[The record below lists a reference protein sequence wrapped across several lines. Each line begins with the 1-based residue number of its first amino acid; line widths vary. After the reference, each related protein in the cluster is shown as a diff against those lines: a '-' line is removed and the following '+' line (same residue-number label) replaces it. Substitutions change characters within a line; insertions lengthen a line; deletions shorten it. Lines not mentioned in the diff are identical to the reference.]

1 MRLNSYT
8 TSAVLALMVLV
19 LVLTINP
26 VLSYQFSQNAQV
38 AEQSMEFVQPETL
51 IAARGCDGARQAK
64 DDLQDALESLRDV
77 RDEGKYIGRAIDSI
91 REALA
96 QVNQHLRRERC

>member
-1 MRLNSYT
+1 MRLNSHGI
-8 TSAVLALMVLV
+8 SAAIALVVLV

-26 VLSYQFSQNAQV
+26 VLSYQFSQNAQIV
-38 AEQSMEFVQPETL
+38 EPSMQFAQPRTL
-51 IAARGCDGARQAK
+51 TAARGCN
-64 DDLQDALESLRDV
+64 
-77 RDEGKYIGRAIDSI
+77 DEGKYIGTINSI

>member
-8 TSAVLALMVLV
+8 TSAAIALMVLF

-26 VLSYQFSQNAQV
+26 VLSYQFNQNVQV
-38 AEQSMEFVQPETL
+38 AEQSIEFLQPETL
-51 IAARGCDGARQAK
+51 IAARGCDGAQKAK
-64 DDLQDALESLRDV
+64 DDLQDALGSLKDV
-77 RDEGKYIGRAIDSI
+77 RDEGKYIGKAISSI